1 MKIGKRQREC
11 VLEKEKKEVGGAK
24 KNMKYYKRKETV
36 TNKERRLRLMYKSI
50 KM

>member
-11 VLEKEKKEVGGAK
+11 VLEKEKKEVGAK
-24 KNMKYYKRKETV
+24 KNMKYYKQKETV